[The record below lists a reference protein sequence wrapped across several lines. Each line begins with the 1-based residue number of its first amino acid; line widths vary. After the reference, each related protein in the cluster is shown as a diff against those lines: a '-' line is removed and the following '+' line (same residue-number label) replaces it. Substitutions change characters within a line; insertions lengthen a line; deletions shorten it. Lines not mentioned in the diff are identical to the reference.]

1 MYIITEIEKMIH
13 SSAHMNSSVICF
25 CFACPIMKIRY
36 MPVFFL
42 YSVIIIYYLLLEND
56 CNFFFKKP
64 AKIDY
69 FEYKACQVKSSIN
82 LFILANTIKLLQI
95 ISPSCPD
102 VPQKK

>member
-1 MYIITEIEKMIH
+1 MNQLIQSIFSPSLPSFTKLPFHIMYQQCMYIITEIEKIIH

-56 CNFFFKKP
+56 CNFSLTNQP
-64 AKIDY
+64 RYTILSIRY
-69 FEYKACQVKSSIN
+69 VK
-82 LFILANTIKLLQI
+82 
-95 ISPSCPD
+95 
-102 VPQKK
+102 